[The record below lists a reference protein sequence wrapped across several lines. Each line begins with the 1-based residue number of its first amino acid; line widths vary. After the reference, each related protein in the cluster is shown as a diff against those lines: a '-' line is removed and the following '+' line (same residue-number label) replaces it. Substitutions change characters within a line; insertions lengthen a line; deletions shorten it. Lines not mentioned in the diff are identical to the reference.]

1 MTRPTGCSGTKA
13 RHAERSLP
21 IGRKWL
27 LKLLK
32 WWALS
37 VLVLVALPVSA
48 AELVGRATVTDG
60 DTITVAHQRIRL
72 WGIDAPESAQQC
84 NAHDGS
90 AWPCGRRAAA
100 ALDGYLLDKTVH
112 CQPKDTDRY
121 GRTVAEC
128 FVQGQSVNAWM
139 VRSGWAVAYRQYATA
154 FEVDERLAQQQRR
167 NLWQGAFQMPADYRR
182 DKKARTATTRQ
193 VAASAPSNCRIKGNI
208 SSDGK
213 KIFHMPGQRDY
224 AKTRISPAKGER
236 FFCSV
241 DEAAAAG
248 WRPARR

>member
-1 MTRPTGCSGTKA
+1 MK
-13 RHAERSLP
+13 
-21 IGRKWL
+21 L

-32 WWALS
+32 CWVLS

-84 NAHDGS
+84 SAHDGS

-121 GRTVAEC
+121 GRRVAEC

-193 VAASAPSNCRIKGNI
+193 VAASAPINCRIKGNI

-241 DEAAAAG
+241 NEAAAAG

>member
-1 MTRPTGCSGTKA
+1 MRLLKA
-13 RHAERSLP
+13 
-21 IGRKWL
+21 WL
-27 LKLLK
+27 L
-32 WWALS
+32 S
-37 VLVLVALPVSA
+37 VVLVVSPLHA

-60 DTITVAHQRIRL
+60 DTITIAQQRVRL

-84 NAHDGS
+84 TAHDGS

-100 ALDGYLLDKTVH
+100 ALDGYLLDKTVR

-154 FEVDERLAQQQRR
+154 FSADERIAQQQRR
-167 NLWQGAFQMPADYRR
+167 NIWQGVFQVPAEYRR
-182 DKKARTATTRQ
+182 DKKARAATARQ
-193 VAASAPSNCRIKGNI
+193 AAPSAPSHCRIKGNI
-208 SSDGK
+208 SSNGS
-213 KIFHMPGQRDY
+213 KIFHVPGQRDY
-224 AKTRISPAKGER
+224 ARTRVSTQKGER

-241 DEAAAAG
+241 NEATAAG